1 MPVDSPNDSK
11 PLREIKQMLNLEKE
25 SSKANSENTSS
36 HTFTPTSNVRNGF
49 RRKKGDSP
57 FTYNLNLKV
66 KKEKKQ
72 SNCTNPDPWAR
83 IVGSRNTAAIY
94 MNGVATTAL
103 FDTGAEIQLVSK
115 QFCEDNEWEIQPIEK
130 LTECSTVNGEIFG
143 YEGFVEVNVQIPGRD
158 FSEDH
163 LFLVTSE
170 ISHQKEIPV
179 VLGTYFIESLSKYLH
194 GIDKDEF
201 DSLDYTVKQAY
212 LSWVE
217 ATRIREKYGCEPP
230 LGFVNTT
237 KPVLIQ
243 AGTSREIHGLT
254 KIKHGGYAVNCI
266 SEPAIGQQL
275 PKGLK
280 LIPGYS
286 PLSPGSCRVSAA
298 VENNTGKDITIP
310 ARTTICQLGLAN
322 RIPKLIYP
330 GDDCDNDHDPEEIV
344 DTDEGLTYKQFE
356 QYKTVSDQLLTESEI
371 KSERTQPKVVIEDI
385 GPDMEEDIK
394 PQNSNSENTEDTSI
408 EDDGSWIL
416 NLIDLSGLEDWP
428 EKLQHEAKEM
438 LKRNAK
444 VFSKDDMDMG
454 RTNLVKHHIK
464 LTDPVHFKEAYR
476 RIPPQMY
483 DEVKT
488 HLQEMLDLGAI
499 RPSNSPWASAIVLVR
514 KKDGRLRFFI
524 DLRKL
529 NNRTVKDAY
538 SLPRIESI
546 LDSLGGAQIF
556 STLDLKAGYWQV
568 EMAEECKAYTA
579 FTCGPLGFYECD
591 TMPFG
596 ATNAPATFQRL
607 MHDCLGKL
615 NMNWCIVYL
624 DDIIIFSD
632 TKEEHLKRLEAV
644 FQKLCTAGL
653 KLKPS
658 KCFFFR
664 EEIEYLGHVVSG
676 KGISTNPK
684 KIEAVSKWPTP
695 KTVYDVRS
703 FLGFVGYYRR
713 FIKNF
718 SRITKPIREVIT
730 GLENQSKRTAKKNY
744 IKWTDAADTAFEH
757 LKALCVSTPILAYP
771 DYQLP
776 FTLHT
781 DSSTDGLGAVL
792 YQKQDGK
799 LRVIAYASRSV
810 SKAESNYPAHKLEF
824 LALKWAVCEKFH
836 EYLYGSKSFEV
847 FTDNNP
853 LTYVL
858 TSAKLDACGQRWVA
872 KLANYNFSI
881 RYKCGVS
888 NTEAD
893 ALSRIKWPEALSDNV
908 DIDNGCMDTHV
919 INAILTGA
927 VTKSS
932 LIESVSCSAKVIPTE
947 LDKETGKLSSIN
959 WAKEQRLDPNL
970 GVIIRL
976 IESGQL
982 TKRKLQGKDSSEVKS
997 FLRNKKSL
1005 KLVKD
1010 VWYRK
1015 SYSNNSTSKKT
1026 LWQLV
1031 VPKLFRERA
1040 LLGCHDDVGHQGILR
1055 TLSLLRER
1063 FYWPG
1068 MQEEATQHVLKCSRC
1083 LRRKTPP
1090 QVAPLQPILVTQPL
1104 ELVHMDYLS
1113 LEPSKGNI
1121 ENVLVKTDHFTRY
1134 ALAYPSKTQKAQ
1146 ATARILWDNFIC
1158 HYGFPEKFISDQ
1170 GRNFESDLIKEL
1182 CKIAG
1187 VKKVHTTPYHPQGN
1201 GQCERFNSTLCNM
1214 LDTLSEEEKS
1224 DWKSHLGCMTHAY
1237 NCTKHASTTYSP
1249 YYLMFG
1255 RHPRLPIDVEFGLNK
1270 PNCSDNSS
1278 KSRYI
1283 QKLRRLNYAFQ
1294 KASKYSDQQ
1303 ANKYK
1308 HSYDKSVKGPQLHE
1322 HDLVLV
1328 KIVAHK
1334 GRHKLQDRWEPEEY
1348 VVVEQPIAGTP
1359 VYKVKPVN
1367 GDNVRTL
1374 HRNLLLPLGV
1384 KLEPDY
1390 ESDDSILEEDSD
1402 EDEGGFVGNPTI
1414 RSSDK
1419 LSHKEKKEDSSK
1431 LKKHVK
1437 F

>member
-1 MPVDSPNDSK
+1 MDSPNDSK

-25 SSKANSENTSS
+25 SSKANSENNSS

-49 RRKKGDSP
+49 RRKRGDSP

-72 SNCTNPDPWAR
+72 SNFTNPDPWAR

-94 MNGVATTAL
+94 MNGVATTTL

-115 QFCEDNEWEIQPIEK
+115 QFCEDKEWEIQPIEK
-130 LTECSTVNGEIFG
+130 FTECSTVNGEIFG

-170 ISHQKEIPV
+170 LSHQKEIPV
-179 VLGTYFIESLSKYLH
+179 VLGTYFIEILSKYLH
-194 GIDKDEF
+194 GIDKNEF

-230 LGFVNTT
+230 LGFVKTT

-266 SEPAIGQQL
+266 SELAIDQQL
-275 PKGLK
+275 PNRLK
-280 LIPGYS
+280 FIPGYS
-286 PLSPGSCRVSAA
+286 PLSPGSCRVSAV
-298 VENNTGKDITIP
+298 VENNTDKDITIP
-310 ARTTICQLGLAN
+310 ARFTICQLGLAN

-394 PQNSNSENTEDTSI
+394 PQNLNSENTENTSI

-416 NLIDLSGLEDWP
+416 NLIDLSGLENWP

-464 LTDPVHFKEAYR
+464 LTDPVPFKEAYR

-499 RPSNSPWASAIVLVR
+499 RPSNSPCTSAIVLVR
-514 KKDGRLRFFI
+514 KKDGRLRFCI

-607 MHDCLGKL
+607 MHDCLEEL

-644 FQKLCTAGL
+644 FQKLCAAGL

-676 KGISTNPK
+676 KDISTNPK

-730 GLENQSKRTAKKNY
+730 GLENQSKRTAKQTY
-744 IKWTDAADTAFEH
+744 IEWSDAADAAFEH
-757 LKALCVSTPILAYP
+757 LKAMCVSTPILAYP

-824 LALKWAVCEKFH
+824 LALKWAVYEKFH

-881 RYKCGVS
+881 RYRCGVS

-947 LDKETGKLSSIN
+947 LDKDTSKLSSIN

-982 TKRKLQGKDSSEVKS
+982 TKRKLQGKDSSEIKS

-1005 KLVKD
+1005 KLVED
-1010 VWYRK
+1010 VLYRK
-1015 SYSNNSTSKKT
+1015 SYSDNSTSKKT

-1121 ENVLVKTDHFTRY
+1121 ENVLVITDHFTRY
-1134 ALAYPSKTQKAQ
+1134 ALAYPSKTQTAQ

-1214 LDTLSEEEKS
+1214 LGTLSEEEKS

-1283 QKLRRLNYAFQ
+1283 QKLRRRLNYAFQ

-1303 ANKYK
+1303 ASKYK

-1322 HDLVLV
+1322 NDLVLV
-1328 KIVAHK
+1328 KIVSHK
-1334 GRHKLQDRWEPEEY
+1334 GRHKLQDRWESEEY
-1348 VVVEQPIAGTP
+1348 VVIEQPIAGTP

-1390 ESDDSILEEDSD
+1390 ESDDVS
-1402 EDEGGFVGNPTI
+1402 
-1414 RSSDK
+1414 
-1419 LSHKEKKEDSSK
+1419 
-1431 LKKHVK
+1431 
-1437 F
+1437 